1 MKKSIRGVVVSLA
14 LVALGGA
21 LGCSKFGG
29 GATPVS
35 EDDKALYAVGLMLGR
50 NVGVF
55 NLTPH
60 ELELVKAGLTDAV
73 LKHKPAVDLEK
84 YGPKVNA
91 LAQARQTAG
100 VAKEKEAA
108 KAAIDAAAREPGAVK
123 TPSGLVIRTTKQGN
137 GETPKPEDRVKVHY
151 EGKLLDGTEFDSS
164 RKRGQPATFPLNGVI
179 KCWSEG
185 VGRMKVGEQAVLTC
199 PSDIAYGDGGR
210 PPTIPGGATLVFNVE
225 LLGIEAP
232 PPPPP
237 APAMSEPGASPHGAP
252 PVPPPGAP
260 PAPPHGPPPSPHK

>member
-1 MKKSIRGVVVSLA
+1 MTKPIRGVVVSLA
-14 LVALGGA
+14 LAALGGA
-21 LGCSKFGG
+21 LGCGRFGG
-29 GATPVS
+29 SATPSS
-35 EDDKALYAVGLMLGR
+35 EDEKALYAVGLMLGR
-50 NVGVF
+50 NASIF

-60 ELELVKAGLTDAV
+60 ELEIVKAGFTDAI
-73 LKHKPAVDLEK
+73 LKHKPLVDLEK

-100 VAKEKEAA
+100 VAKEKESSKQALE
-108 KAAIDAAAREPGAVK
+108 AAAREPGAVK
-123 TPSGLVIRTTKQGN
+123 TPSGLVIRTVKEGN

-151 EGKLLDGTEFDSS
+151 EGKLLDGSEFDSS

-210 PPTIPGGATLVFNVE
+210 PPQIPGGATLVFNVE
-225 LLGIEAP
+225 LLAIEKP
-232 PPPPP
+232 NPPPPP
-237 APAMSEPGASPHGAP
+237 AAPTMSQPPPPSPHG
-252 PVPPPGAP
+252 PPPP
-260 PAPPHGPPPSPHK
+260 SPHGPPPPSPHK